1 MERNSSGEARVTL
14 EARARDV
21 ERIRRAVAEALKT
34 LEGLAGGHM
43 WVGRKAGGDLM
54 TAADEAV
61 NETLRRALPRADE
74 GWLSEETADDL
85 VRVGR
90 RRVWVVDPLDGTQEF
105 VAGIPEW
112 CVSIGLVEDGRPVAG
127 GLCNPAT
134 GELFLGSVETGVTLN
149 GRPVRARERRDLRG
163 AEVLASRSEVRRG
176 EWEDTKAPFRVRPVG
191 SVAYKLAL
199 VASGLADATW
209 TLSPK
214 HEWDVAGGV
223 ALVLAAGGEIRTPG
237 WETPIFNRHEPWL
250 SGLVATSAG
259 LCEAVR
265 TYLSQRIGSAP
276 GTPADAGA
284 PPSRVVPIARS

>member
-1 MERNSSGEARVTL
+1 MERSSPAD
-14 EARARDV
+14 ARATLNARAADL
-21 ERIRRAVAEALKT
+21 ERIRSALGEALKA
-34 LEGLAGGHM
+34 LEALQRGGV

-54 TAADEAV
+54 TAADHAL
-61 NETLRRALPRADE
+61 NETLRQALPRAGE
-74 GWLSEETADDL
+74 GWLSEETADDP
-85 VRVGR
+85 VRLERG
-90 RRVWVVDPLDGTQEF
+90 RVWVVDPLDGTQEF

-112 CVSIGLVEDGRPVAG
+112 CVSIGLVEDGQPVAG

-134 GELFLGSVETGVTLN
+134 GELFLGSAETGVTLN

-176 EWEDTKAPFRVRPVG
+176 EWDNGDAPFRVRPVG

-199 VASGLADATW
+199 VAAGLTDATW

-223 ALVLAAGGEIRTPG
+223 ALVLAAGGEIRTLS
-237 WETPIFNRHEPWL
+237 WEAPTFNRPNAWL

-259 LCEAVR
+259 LGEAVR
-265 TYLSQRIGSAP
+265 GYLDRR
-276 GTPADAGA
+276 AGRA
-284 PPSRVVPIARS
+284 GVPSPR

>member
-1 MERNSSGEARVTL
+1 
-14 EARARDV
+14 
-21 ERIRRAVAEALKT
+21 LKT
-34 LEGLAGGHM
+34 LEDLAGGSL

-54 TAADEAV
+54 TAADHAL

-74 GWLSEETADDL
+74 GWLSEESADDL

-112 CVSIGLVEDGRPVAG
+112 CVSIGLVEDGQPVAG

-149 GRPVRARERRDLRG
+149 GRPVRTRERRELLG

-176 EWEDTKAPFRVRPVG
+176 EWNDATAPFRVRPVG

-199 VASGLADATW
+199 VAAGLADATW

-214 HEWDVAGGV
+214 HEWDVAGGA
-223 ALVLAAGGEIRTPG
+223 ALVLAAGGEIRTLG
-237 WETPIFNRHEPWL
+237 WEAPGFNRRDPWL

-259 LCEAVR
+259 LGEAVR
-265 TYLSQRIGSAP
+265 GYL
-276 GTPADAGA
+276 AG
-284 PPSRVVPIARS
+284 R